1 MIAHVAGAGSLYAT
15 LGVDPAADET
25 AIRRAYKKLALELHP
40 DRNKHEGAEEAFKK
54 VVAAHERLVDPQK
67 RRAYDLT
74 LRRPL
79 APVHVPAAASNTAA
93 MASMAA
99 DAAAFTRRCAQ
110 RVRAADAAVQ
120 QLQQLQQAWPSH
132 DVQTQLLRVEA
143 LASQLRSRQH
153 APFTASVSQAKRE
166 AEDDS
171 AVSEAASAVKRLSE
185 RHERLQRER
194 EQQERRQHREQQQ
207 RQQQQQ
213 QQQPQPPQPPP
224 PPQQQKLPTPA
235 PTLTVEQR
243 RQQRQERLEQQ
254 RSRQLAELE
263 SQLTQRKSLQPP
275 PPRPTRPPPSK
286 SAVPR
291 PAAAADAAKRTKRRR
306 QKPRDFWAAPGPE
319 DSEEEEDDDGDFA
332 RPRQKPV
339 AYGQPGFY
347 SIDSLESQFS
357 F

>member
-1 MIAHVAGAGSLYAT
+1 MIARVAGAGSLYAT

-25 AIRRAYKKLALELHP
+25 AIRRAYKKLAFELHP

-79 APVHVPAAASNTAA
+79 MPVHVPAAASNTAA

-153 APFTASVSQAKRE
+153 APFTASASQAKRE

-171 AVSEAASAVKRLSE
+171 AVSEAASAVKRLLE
-185 RHERLQRER
+185 QQERLQRER
-194 EQQERRQHREQQQ
+194 EQQKLRQQREQQQ

-213 QQQPQPPQPPP
+213 QQQPPPQPQ
-224 PPQQQKLPTPA
+224 PPQQQQPA
-235 PTLTVEQR
+235 PQPQPQNAAPQVYQPDDTGAAQLAAIMQR
-243 RQQRQERLEQQ
+243 RGLD
-254 RSRQLAELE
+254 
-263 SQLTQRKSLQPP
+263 
-275 PPRPTRPPPSK
+275 
-286 SAVPR
+286 
-291 PAAAADAAKRTKRRR
+291 DAGA
-306 QKPRDFWAAPGPE
+306 
-319 DSEEEEDDDGDFA
+319 
-332 RPRQKPV
+332 
-339 AYGQPGFY
+339 
-347 SIDSLESQFS
+347 LH
-357 F
+357 